1 MKKRYFLQVKDRT
14 FGRFVDVAEFD
25 DYAEALR
32 TLLNNIDV
40 DKKNGYENEHRL
52 CEVMIHLETEDG
64 KVRSK

>member
-14 FGRFVDVAEFD
+14 FGRFVDVSEFD

-32 TLLNNIDV
+32 TLLNSIDV
-40 DKKNGYENEHRL
+40 DKKNGYENEYRL